1 MLVGFLGNE
10 ILLLSK
16 FEHPLSIKPII
27 IELLVLIFGLIYI
40 NQSKEV
46 SLEVEINN
54 YLSEYSTKDLF
65 FVFSPFVFIIMTI
78 IGAVRLNNGGDG
90 IVTLFML
97 IFMGIY
103 IIFLTYNSSKL
114 GKHVIETSIF
124 LLSISLLLMT
134 SLRGWYVT
142 GHDIQREYRVFQIA
156 NINEVWKI
164 SLFQDAYNACMSIT
178 ILPTIFS
185 KLLGIF
191 DPYIYK
197 IIFQFIFATV
207 PVIVYKFARRNVSI
221 LVSLLSAFYFM
232 FFPTFFSDMPFLNR
246 QEIAFLFLSLMY
258 YILFDEGMDIKKR
271 RWIFSFLGVGMV
283 LSHYSTTYTVIVLL
297 LFVIFAKPVFVWLTK
312 IVRVR
317 EFFNSSSIK
326 GLNIESGPSQ
336 KLVTVWMVL
345 FLVGASFLWTGV
357 FTDTAGGSISR
368 VIEKTIVA
376 IKNRSLEEG
385 KSSAALSY
393 NLFSWGKQ
401 TQKEVFDGYK
411 RKIITRAIS
420 DAGKDNLYGVEY
432 YSKYDM
438 KILDE
443 VQLPLTDLGKSLRSV
458 GIDVPLFN
466 FIVRSLWAKIL
477 QILILV
483 GFVAI
488 VWNKKFIEKD
498 LEDEYVL
505 LSLGSL
511 VFMALIIIL
520 PVLSSEYG
528 VMRAFEQSLL
538 FLGLLIV
545 IGSQFIFSKMPEV
558 YQKFAASFL
567 VIFFF
572 FSITGVITQLL
583 GGYGPQMHLN
593 NAGTYYEIYYI
604 SETENSGVDWLIK
617 EVDRNNKT
625 NGYAVVQSSI
635 YPLSKGNVDI
645 NAAVIGDIYPG
656 VVRRDSYI
664 LLGKTDT
671 QLKKASASF
680 NDTNFTYSYPMEFL
694 DENKSLIYSN
704 GEVNIYR

>member
-1 MLVGFLGNE
+1 MKSFKFSHKTIVSFVTVSTVIFAFLSFSKFNPYQTLSLLGSAYLLFVPGFLVLRLLKLNNYDFWIKFALTIALSVFSLMLVGFLGNE

-65 FVFSPFVFIIMTI
+65 FVFSPFVFIVMTI

-271 RWIFSFLGVGMV
+271 RWIFSFLGVIRTGGRGRGAAR
-283 LSHYSTTYTVIVLL
+283 S
-297 LFVIFAKPVFVWLTK
+297 
-312 IVRVR
+312 
-317 EFFNSSSIK
+317 
-326 GLNIESGPSQ
+326 
-336 KLVTVWMVL
+336 
-345 FLVGASFLWTGV
+345 GASGRGHGRRPGDLSRRRADGPRRRRFGDDGRKPPMGSRGV
-357 FTDTAGGSISR
+357 LRAGRSGFCGGRPGAEIPR
-368 VIEKTIVA
+368 GAGRLGGTLVA
-376 IKNRSLEEG
+376 
-385 KSSAALSY
+385 A
-393 NLFSWGKQ
+393 
-401 TQKEVFDGYK
+401 
-411 RKIITRAIS
+411 
-420 DAGKDNLYGVEY
+420 
-432 YSKYDM
+432 
-438 KILDE
+438 
-443 VQLPLTDLGKSLRSV
+443 
-458 GIDVPLFN
+458 
-466 FIVRSLWAKIL
+466 
-477 QILILV
+477 
-483 GFVAI
+483 
-488 VWNKKFIEKD
+488 
-498 LEDEYVL
+498 
-505 LSLGSL
+505 
-511 VFMALIIIL
+511 L
-520 PVLSSEYG
+520 PVLEDFSRRRVFLLRARRLEGSDEEPGGERVPADEERSDPGG
-528 VMRAFEQSLL
+528 VRAGGRLRRNAGHFALRALS
-538 FLGLLIV
+538 
-545 IGSQFIFSKMPEV
+545 
-558 YQKFAASFL
+558 AASKNAP
-567 VIFFF
+567 IS
-572 FSITGVITQLL
+572 FS
-583 GGYGPQMHLN
+583 
-593 NAGTYYEIYYI
+593 
-604 SETENSGVDWLIK
+604 
-617 EVDRNNKT
+617 
-625 NGYAVVQSSI
+625 
-635 YPLSKGNVDI
+635 
-645 NAAVIGDIYPG
+645 
-656 VVRRDSYI
+656 
-664 LLGKTDT
+664 
-671 QLKKASASF
+671 
-680 NDTNFTYSYPMEFL
+680 
-694 DENKSLIYSN
+694 
-704 GEVNIYR
+704 